1 MPKLYHFKPPRLA
14 GNMLLPLAT
23 LRDEYP
29 EVYVKALEKYKGR
42 GEVPLKF
49 IPLLDCSW
57 EDVIFL
63 SPVHPQVLHMELS
76 ACGYGGLVGAE
87 AYVIDSESLMQQTPG
102 RLRLVVYEFAEDG
115 RDSYYQANE
124 HLRYARISNVTR
136 SHYRDAVKEGKRP
149 FLFRGVTHAMYHG
162 EICVDG
168 LPVVRVRA

>member
-14 GNMLLPLAT
+14 GNMLLPLAG
-23 LRDEYP
+23 LRDKYP

-42 GEVPLKF
+42 GEVPFQF

-76 ACGYGGLVGAE
+76 ACGYYGLIGAE
-87 AYVIDSESLMQQTPG
+87 AYVIDSEVLMQQTPG
-102 RLRLVVYEFAEDG
+102 RLRLVVYEFAEEG
-115 RDSYYQANE
+115 RDSYYQADE
-124 HLRYARISNVTR
+124 HLRYARISNFTR
-136 SHYRDAVKEGKRP
+136 SHYRDAVREGKRP
-149 FLFRGVTHAMYHG
+149 FLFHGVTHAMYHG
-162 EICVDG
+162 EIRVDG